1 MKILI
6 TLTLILTSSIFTG
19 CATLTEDA
27 MPPVS
32 LSFSDG
38 TEGDVVLT
46 NKRKHRKI
54 CDNILRYT

>member
-27 MPPVS
+27 MTPVS

-38 TEGDVVLT
+38 TEGDVVLE